1 MTTYT
6 VYRPDYDYSS
16 MIEGSGLSLASAAH
30 VLLTGDGY
38 AYEIRDDATPA
49 RDGDV
54 LRVLWVSDGSANSPR
69 SARYLHATRI
79 IGWSDDEIFTKV
91 VKEEWHGFEAMTDD
105 EFAAYLTASNE
116 ED

>member
-6 VYRPDYDYSS
+6 VYRSDDSS
-16 MIEGSGLSLASAAH
+16 RIEGSGLSLASAAH

-38 AYEIRDDATPA
+38 AYEVRNDATPA

-69 SARYLHATRI
+69 SERGGLICRKLCDKT
-79 IGWSDDEIFTKV
+79 S
-91 VKEEWHGFEAMTDD
+91 
-105 EFAAYLTASNE
+105 
-116 ED
+116 